1 MFNPWLG
8 KIPWRRK
15 WLPTPVFLP
24 GEFHRQRSLA
34 SYSSWSH
41 KESFTTEWL
50 THTHTHTHTHNMPL
64 TLDSLF
70 CGQIKTSSRQP
81 RLIHGQCPRSPGF
94 ISTLTLTPTLV
105 LHPPDLRILNLLWNF
120 GPILLDIPY
129 SWIHFDVNPQFW
141 TQRGTNSSLI
151 LPQITGEVI
160 FLI

>member
-1 MFNPWLG
+1 MATHSSVLAWRIPRTEELG
-8 KIPWRRK
+8 Q
-15 WLPTPVFLP
+15 LQFM
-24 GEFHRQRSLA
+24 ESQRLIHNWMTN
-34 SYSSWSH
+34 SY
-41 KESFTTEWL
+41 

-70 CGQIKTSSRQP
+70 YGQIKTSSRQH

-141 TQRGTNSSLI
+141 TQLGTNSSLI
-151 LPQITGEVI
+151 LPQITEEVI